1 MPVRTRAKAALGAR
15 VQRLATQFGEL
26 ETTPTSRHHRADE
39 MPTLQND
46 TIGNPRGQGSQ
57 SWTEAGRYDDGF
69 DDLDVAGLEHLPSA
83 LPENR
88 RHSSSFQ
95 WSETE
100 SMARRSSP
108 LHPGETPTTAWQFDP
123 DESLPPLSTPASGRD
138 KLPDTAPLPT
148 GPPPLSA
155 PLPTSTN
162 KVDFSE
168 TASTTRRSSPVRLG
182 DAAKYLFDFGDHLAP
197 GPSPAI
203 RPQENTQHGEA
214 VQRPR
219 PIRNGVHIPIDNIYD
234 ATPPP
239 SNVRSRRSPEQAA
252 SSASLPSIGLAAPI
266 AHQET
271 SKRNKREK
279 PVAQSRRDAYGS
291 PLASPSRQGQKIR
304 SQKSQPCQA
313 GRAGA
318 QQAEQD
324 VAVEVGIPSSE
335 VRQATTVLMQGDKK
349 KKPKQRPK
357 PPLQFDEI
365 SHQLLD
371 PQIRP
376 KTTALKT
383 KPPQKPRMPIVSAL
397 RDSVQPSSPPVTV
410 PRKRG
415 AGKCPPPKKR
425 AKAASTKRQQQTPV
439 VDTAGQSPESDAS
452 WAPSKLRAKRASQ
465 VEKQREAS
473 PSPRADLSA
482 PVKCPDLVVVVPSDS
497 DSDSI
502 ASSVSAWV
510 PARGAVKCAVL
521 PMASPLHVPGES
533 ERIPAVTPSD
543 DFLPAAATP
552 ELTMPSVAR
561 DYTRPTETAEH
572 REVLGPLDVNVEVGQ
587 ERGMQTAAMNPS
599 QQESSPAKGSHRPS
613 VKQSYL
619 PRKITRNF
627 SISAQGS
634 PLPVQRPATNRCPNA
649 FMEAGS
655 SRPNT
660 KAPSF
665 ELPGNRRSH
674 AAPREPLSQE
684 PNERRHAW
692 LVDDEDG
699 GMGARR
705 PAQHRDAATAP
716 LPGISEHVHAQIV
729 ANLQQRDKCHD
740 ERLRLGDETN
750 PSRNCRDKS
759 QGLEEDSRPSPPD
772 GLSKQ
777 LYRVVDVSTHK
788 SRGPTGHTNDAA
800 GTGAAAKVK
809 GRSKPQGCRGIPHQ
823 YD

>member
-1 MPVRTRAKAALGAR
+1 
-15 VQRLATQFGEL
+15 
-26 ETTPTSRHHRADE
+26 

-148 GPPPLSA
+148 GPPPA
-155 PLPTSTN
+155 TEFEKLPTSTN

-324 VAVEVGIPSSE
+324 VAVE
-335 VRQATTVLMQGDKK
+335 K

-510 PARGAVKCAVL
+510 PARGAAKCAVL

-552 ELTMPSVAR
+552 ELTMP
-561 DYTRPTETAEH
+561 
-572 REVLGPLDVNVEVGQ
+572 
-587 ERGMQTAAMNPS
+587 
-599 QQESSPAKGSHRPS
+599 
-613 VKQSYL
+613 
-619 PRKITRNF
+619 
-627 SISAQGS
+627 
-634 PLPVQRPATNRCPNA
+634 
-649 FMEAGS
+649 
-655 SRPNT
+655 
-660 KAPSF
+660 
-665 ELPGNRRSH
+665 
-674 AAPREPLSQE
+674 
-684 PNERRHAW
+684 
-692 LVDDEDG
+692 
-699 GMGARR
+699 
-705 PAQHRDAATAP
+705 
-716 LPGISEHVHAQIV
+716 
-729 ANLQQRDKCHD
+729 DKCHD

-777 LYRVVDVSTHK
+777 LYRVVDALVRQLKSKEEASHRVAEVYRTNTARCIEKISNRQMEERKVLLESLAVDAVKFGQVVERARSTVLK
-788 SRGPTGHTNDAA
+788 DSRLRERSIQELEQSTAERVVRYEKAA
-800 GTGAAAKVK
+800 TSLRALHRQLLEGGGT
-809 GRSKPQGCRGIPHQ
+809 
-823 YD
+823 